1 MRIGTVLV
9 ALLLLLSSNASA
21 QVRFESPESALA
33 YYIKSRDAR
42 DLAGLN
48 ATLLEPGD
56 QFNFTDAPPV
66 ERFSVV
72 KRIRYT
78 EKRVRDWKRKGITD
92 PVAVGDI
99 ELQVR
104 EVVGGKSY
112 MYSYNFRETAS
123 VWKIVTWPASA
134 QYHFSP

>member
-9 ALLLLLSSNASA
+9 SLLLLLSSNASA

-123 VWKIVTWPASA
+123 GWKIVTWAA
-134 QYHFSP
+134 WDQ